1 MKHRTQRWM
10 LALPTTAALLLASS
24 PALAAGGGKS
34 LGKDSGV
41 VPATLEEIPGS
52 DIKRV
57 TLTQRAVERIDLHT
71 GKVDQ
76 AVVRGELRTVVPYAS
91 IIYTPNG
98 GTWVYTSPKDR
109 TFVRQAIDV
118 DFIEGDHV
126 VIKSGPPVGTTIA
139 TIGVAEVYGAEFEV
153 GH

>member
-1 MKHRTQRWM
+1 MKHRTHRW
-10 LALPTTAALLLASS
+10 LVALSTSSALLLAAS
-24 PALAAGGGKS
+24 PALAGGGKS

-41 VPATLEEIPGS
+41 VPATLEAIPGS

-57 TLTQRAVERIDLHT
+57 ILTARAIERIDLHT
-71 GKVDQ
+71 GKVSQ
-76 AVVRGELRTVVPYAS
+76 EMLQGELHTVVPYAS

-109 TFVRQAIDV
+109 TFERQAIDV
-118 DFIEGDHV
+118 DFIEGDYV
-126 VIKSGPPVGTTIA
+126 VITSGPPLGTRVA
-139 TIGVAEVYGAEFEV
+139 TIGVAEIYGAEFEV